1 MDCKLRAKNCGGC
14 PLLGLDYAEQ
24 LKQKEEKVRALVGKY
39 GPVHPIRGME
49 QPYHYRNKV
58 ISTFA
63 PGFGGKLTSGIYAAN
78 SHKVLP
84 VESCLL
90 QDEVLDK
97 TMQAVRAAAKATGG
111 LILLLVVLG
120 PLAGLELSDLAL
132 RYQDLSRDMERQAE
146 AYRQEGQAQLELGIQ
161 QRTAAYISEKA
172 AQLGL
177 SCCPRV
183 ETAWRDG
190 VPYPSGVTLDIA
202 ENQALAEVLTD
213 ELGIP
218 PSQQHW
224 LG

>member
-1 MDCKLRAKNCGGC
+1 MMDGIRQW
-14 PLLGLDYAEQ
+14 LLGVLAAAMALSLLYA
-24 LKQKEEKVRALVGKY
+24 L
-39 GPVHPIRGME
+39 
-49 QPYHYRNKV
+49 
-58 ISTFA
+58 
-63 PGFGGKLTSGIYAAN
+63 
-78 SHKVLP
+78 LP
-84 VESCLL
+84 
-90 QDEVLDK
+90 K
-97 TMQAVRAAAKATGG
+97 GAVRGAARATGG

-120 PLAGLELSDLAL
+120 PLAGLDLSDLAL
-132 RYQDLSRDMERQAE
+132 RYEDLSRDMD
-146 AYRQEGQAQLELGIQ
+146 RQEGQVQLELGIQ

-177 SCCPRV
+177 SCRPRV

>member
-1 MDCKLRAKNCGGC
+1 MEGFIALASFSLAYAFIV
-14 PLLGLDYAEQ
+14 LLGLI
-24 LKQKEEKVRALVGKY
+24 LLLNILGL
-39 GPVHPIRGME
+39 P
-49 QPYHYRNKV
+49 
-58 ISTFA
+58 
-63 PGFGGKLTSGIYAAN
+63 AN
-78 SHKVLP
+78 WV
-84 VESCLL
+84 V
-90 QDEVLDK
+90 V
-97 TMQAVRAAAKATGG
+97 
-111 LILLLVVLG
+111 LLVVLG
-120 PLAGLELSDLAL
+120 PLAGLDLSDLAL
-132 RYQDLSRDMERQAE
+132 RYEDLSRDMERQAE

-177 SCCPRV
+177 SCRPRV

>member
-1 MDCKLRAKNCGGC
+1 MASGRAGGGHGPEPSVC
-14 PLLGLDYAEQ
+14 PAAQGSGA
-24 LKQKEEKVRALVGKY
+24 G
-39 GPVHPIRGME
+39 RG
-49 QPYHYRNKV
+49 QGHR
-58 ISTFA
+58 
-63 PGFGGKLTSGIYAAN
+63 
-78 SHKVLP
+78 
-84 VESCLL
+84 
-90 QDEVLDK
+90 
-97 TMQAVRAAAKATGG
+97 G

-120 PLAGLELSDLAL
+120 PLAGLDLSDLAL
-132 RYQDLSRDMERQAE
+132 RYEGLSRDMERQAE
-146 AYRQEGQAQLELGIQ
+146 AYRQEGQVQLELGIQ

-177 SCCPRV
+177 SCRPRV

>member
-1 MDCKLRAKNCGGC
+1 MMDGIRQW
-14 PLLGLDYAEQ
+14 LLGVLAAAMALSLLYA
-24 LKQKEEKVRALVGKY
+24 L
-39 GPVHPIRGME
+39 
-49 QPYHYRNKV
+49 
-58 ISTFA
+58 
-63 PGFGGKLTSGIYAAN
+63 
-78 SHKVLP
+78 LP
-84 VESCLL
+84 
-90 QDEVLDK
+90 K
-97 TMQAVRAAAKATGG
+97 GAVRGAARATGG

-120 PLAGLELSDLAL
+120 LSDLAL
-132 RYQDLSRDMERQAE
+132 RYEDLSRDMERQAE

-177 SCCPRV
+177 SCRPRV

>member
-1 MDCKLRAKNCGGC
+1 MMDGIRQW
-14 PLLGLDYAEQ
+14 LLGVLAAAMALSLLYA
-24 LKQKEEKVRALVGKY
+24 L
-39 GPVHPIRGME
+39 
-49 QPYHYRNKV
+49 
-58 ISTFA
+58 
-63 PGFGGKLTSGIYAAN
+63 
-78 SHKVLP
+78 LP
-84 VESCLL
+84 
-90 QDEVLDK
+90 K
-97 TMQAVRAAAKATGG
+97 GAVRGAARATGG

-120 PLAGLELSDLAL
+120 PLAGLDLSDLAL
-132 RYQDLSRDMERQAE
+132 RYEDLSRDMERQ
-146 AYRQEGQAQLELGIQ
+146 ELGIQ

-177 SCCPRV
+177 SCRPRV

>member
-1 MDCKLRAKNCGGC
+1 
-14 PLLGLDYAEQ
+14 
-24 LKQKEEKVRALVGKY
+24 
-39 GPVHPIRGME
+39 
-49 QPYHYRNKV
+49 
-58 ISTFA
+58 
-63 PGFGGKLTSGIYAAN
+63 
-78 SHKVLP
+78 
-84 VESCLL
+84 
-90 QDEVLDK
+90 
-97 TMQAVRAAAKATGG
+97 
-111 LILLLVVLG
+111 
-120 PLAGLELSDLAL
+120 
-132 RYQDLSRDMERQAE
+132 MERQAE
-146 AYRQEGQAQLELGIQ
+146 AYRQEGQVQLELGIQ

-177 SCCPRV
+177 SCRPRV

>member
-1 MDCKLRAKNCGGC
+1 MSVLWSILAGIGTV
-14 PLLGLDYAEQ
+14 LLFL
-24 LKQKEEKVRALVGKY
+24 LKGVG
-39 GPVHPIRGME
+39 
-49 QPYHYRNKV
+49 
-58 ISTFA
+58 
-63 PGFGGKLTSGIYAAN
+63 
-78 SHKVLP
+78 
-84 VESCLL
+84 
-90 QDEVLDK
+90 
-97 TMQAVRAAAKATGG
+97 
-111 LILLLVVLG
+111 ILLLVVLG
-120 PLAGLELSDLAL
+120 PLAGLDLSDLSL

-177 SCCPRV
+177 SCRPRV